1 MEERGTGQTNNLRE
15 ICLEEE
21 QKIAK

>member
-1 MEERGTGQTNNLRE
+1 MGERGTGQTNNLRE